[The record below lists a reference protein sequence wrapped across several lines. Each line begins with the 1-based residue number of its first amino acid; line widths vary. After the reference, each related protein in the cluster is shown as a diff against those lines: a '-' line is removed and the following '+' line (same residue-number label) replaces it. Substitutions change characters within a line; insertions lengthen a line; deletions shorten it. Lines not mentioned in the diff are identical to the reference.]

1 MATDLFEQLAETKV
15 PPVPEEMDQNIHQQ
29 LNWRLLVSHMMD
41 LFFRGMPLVCFH
53 FGHAVLGLI
62 KFSLLGR
69 FDEKR

>member
-15 PPVPEEMDQNIHQQ
+15 PPMPEDLNQKVHQQ
-29 LNWRLLVSHMMD
+29 LNFRLLVEHIME
-41 LFFRGMPLVCFH
+41 LFLHGMPVVWFH
-53 FGHAVLGLI
+53 FGRAVLGAI